1 MANNHNPSKIMKIL
15 VKDYD
20 NQELLVELRQI
31 SIKIFNSE
39 LGWKSK
45 NMIGQD
51 IKRGRGSNWRKRNN
65 QYDEAINPWD
75 WETIL
80 LNL

>member
-15 VKDYD
+15 GKDYD

-45 NMIGQD
+45 NMKGQD
-51 IKRGRGSNWRKRNN
+51 IKRGR
-65 QYDEAINPWD
+65 
-75 WETIL
+75 
-80 LNL
+80 

>member
-1 MANNHNPSKIMKIL
+1 MANNHNPSKINENIG
-15 VKDYD
+15 KDYE

-51 IKRGRGSNWRKRNN
+51 IKRGR
-65 QYDEAINPWD
+65 
-75 WETIL
+75 
-80 LNL
+80 